1 MSSTIVVGNTLVGC
15 SPTPRAA
22 FVSDT
27 RLLKSTFNWFWTR
40 VRNRAEACKANINDP
55 LSALVTPVHLYNP
68 WSHLIPWPR
77 LNSELALG
85 LSCPFGGF
93 EKSGQPRVEAEVVLF
108 LRGHWLQQGKQL
120 GAISVRH
127 RGARETAGYPGLREG
142 LRGKTERQSK
152 ASPEGAPGGGGRG
165 QKDLQVHPLEGY
177 RAEGSL
183 SLADVFIAVKTTKR
197 FHRSRME
204 LLLDTW
210 ISRAMEQGKGA
221 GTGRE
226 FLASVALLSVRHRG
240 ARETAGYP
248 GLREGLR
255 GKTERQ
261 SKASPEGAPGGGGR
275 GQKDLQVHPL
285 EGYRAEGSLSLA
297 DVFIAVKTTKRFH
310 RSRMELLLDTW
321 ISRAMEQTYVF
332 TDEEDDALKRRMG
345 NHVVFTNCSA
355 EHSHLALSCKMA
367 AEFDVFLASGQSWF
381 CHLDDDNYLNPQAL
395 LKLLS
400 SYSATWDV
408 YLGKPSLNRPIRASE
423 TLPNNQTKSVSFW
436 FATGGAGFCISH
448 KLASKMVP
456 WASGRELPSTSELIR
471 PLFHS
476 HLENLQLIPPSQL
489 TQQVTLSYGVFEN
502 KLNVI
507 ELSGP
512 FSPQEDPSRFRSLH
526 CHLYPDTSWCL
537 QAVGW

>member
-1 MSSTIVVGNTLVGC
+1 
-15 SPTPRAA
+15 
-22 FVSDT
+22 
-27 RLLKSTFNWFWTR
+27 
-40 VRNRAEACKANINDP
+40 
-55 LSALVTPVHLYNP
+55 
-68 WSHLIPWPR
+68 
-77 LNSELALG
+77 
-85 LSCPFGGF
+85 
-93 EKSGQPRVEAEVVLF
+93 
-108 LRGHWLQQGKQL
+108 
-120 GAISVRH
+120 
-127 RGARETAGYPGLREG
+127 
-142 LRGKTERQSK
+142 
-152 ASPEGAPGGGGRG
+152 
-165 QKDLQVHPLEGY
+165 
-177 RAEGSL
+177 
-183 SLADVFIAVKTTKR
+183 
-197 FHRSRME
+197 
-204 LLLDTW
+204 
-210 ISRAMEQGKGA
+210 KGA

-456 WASGRELPSTSELIR
+456 WARSLNIGFSLSSEDGQAGDVTLQCSLDGSVKLQETVLFLF
-471 PLFHS
+471 PFVFHS